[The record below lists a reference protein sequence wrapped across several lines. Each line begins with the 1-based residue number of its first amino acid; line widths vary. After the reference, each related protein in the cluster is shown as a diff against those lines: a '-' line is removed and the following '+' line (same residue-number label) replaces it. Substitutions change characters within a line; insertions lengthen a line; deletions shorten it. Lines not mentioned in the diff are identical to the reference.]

1 MITYTAQ
8 PRLTLTHTTVLERSG
23 RRCECTGSGCHGAQT
38 RCPRA
43 LPTHVLIVAPADPS
57 CPPAL
62 ASRLSASQMR
72 AWCGRCWDLA
82 ARQARAQRAA
92 EGWQRLPIDY
102 GDTGSVSL
110 RLVVA
115 VLAVLA
121 MLGCLAARPHP
132 VVAASAVV
140 AVLGVLAAL
149 AVATWRERESEH
161 RDQILYLDGDRDRL
175 VAEIDA
181 SDLTI
186 ADLHVELDDLR
197 VELDAL
203 RADAADAQES
213 GPSVDDP
220 GPYFRF
226 SWPPESGQHAPHCA
240 DHGHVEHTWSTR
252 ECRISGDEIDGD
264 LSVWGETRPDG
275 ALPDGAL
282 KVVLAAGCTLT
293 LGGARELQAALG
305 EVIHELQA
313 SQIIH
318 LRASLDSRADGAVRL
333 YEQCRE
339 LIDLTACQRS
349 SLDEARA
356 EIGRLRQALHTE
368 AADVRRIVT
377 VAAECR
383 RLVDDEQTDR
393 QVLVE
398 RLLEAIDGVTTSDAL
413 TRGDAS

>member
-8 PRLTLTHTTVLERSG
+8 PRLTLTHLAVLERSG

-43 LPTHVLIVAPADPS
+43 LPAHVLIVAPADPS

-62 ASRLSASQMR
+62 ASRLPASQMR

-102 GDTGSVSL
+102 GDTGSMSI

-175 VAEIDA
+175 VALINERDLVID
-181 SDLTI
+181 
-186 ADLHVELDDLR
+186 DLH

-203 RADAADAQES
+203 RADLADAQGAQTSE
-213 GPSVDDP
+213 PVDDP

-226 SWPPESGQHAPHCA
+226 SWGHAPHCA
-240 DHGHVEHTWSTR
+240 TPGHVEHTWSTR
-252 ECRISGDEIDGD
+252 ERRISGDEIDGD
-264 LSVWGETRPDG
+264 LSVWGETRPD
-275 ALPDGAL
+275 ATL

-293 LGGARELQAALG
+293 LGGALELQAALG

-318 LRASLDSRADGAVRL
+318 LRASLDSRADGAIHL

-339 LIDLTACQRS
+339 LIDLTARQGS

-398 RLLEAIDGVTTSDAL
+398 RLLEAIDGAKTSDEL
-413 TRGDAS
+413 ASGGAS

>member
-8 PRLTLTHTTVLERSG
+8 PRLTLTHTTVLERAG
-23 RRCECTGSGCHGAQT
+23 RRCECTGTGCHGAQT

-43 LPTHVLIVAPADPS
+43 LPAHVLIVAPADPS

-62 ASRLSASQMR
+62 ASRLPASQMR

-102 GDTGSVSL
+102 GDTGSMSI

-115 VLAVLA
+115 ALAVLA

-203 RADAADAQES
+203 RADAADAQGAQTS
-213 GPSVDDP
+213 GAPVDDP

-226 SWPPESGQHAPHCA
+226 SWGHSPHCA
-240 DHGHVEHTWSTR
+240 DQVCSTR
-252 ECRISGDEIDGD
+252 ERRISGDEIDGD
-264 LSVWGETRPDG
+264 LSVWGETRPN
-275 ALPDGAL
+275 GAL

-313 SQIIH
+313 SRIIS
-318 LRASLDSRADGAVRL
+318 LEASLDSRADGAIHL
-333 YEQCRE
+333 YEQARE
-339 LIDLTACQRS
+339 LIDLTACQGS

-398 RLLEAIDGVTTSDAL
+398 RLLEAIDGAKTSDEL
-413 TRGDAS
+413 ASGGAS